1 MDMDLNG
8 RRVFI
13 TGASSGIGLGTARV
27 FAGAGASVALCARSA
42 DKLNALAEE
51 INQGGGRAVAC
62 PADVTDTAALADA
75 LDRALDALG
84 GIDAVVHCAGTNIKG
99 TADEVDED
107 GWDRIIDANL
117 KSAYRLARL
126 THPMLKAS
134 AQESGR
140 AAKFLVIG
148 SVGTRLGIP
157 QSGAYCASKGGLVQL
172 VKVLSAEWARD
183 NICVNLNGVD
193 GRTACFC
200 GSRIVDRIAIII
212 DIKVGNDN
220 HCLIVGRIA
229 PAGPVKQACRR
240 ADSDSHGCPCI
251 FNATECKPRNSVRTI
266 DPAHRCSLIK
276 CNDTD
281 LRVLGKI
288 LHQRLN
294 GRIQCCLFSDN

>member
-75 LDRALDALG
+75 LERAADALG

-126 THPMLKAS
+126 IHPMLRAS
-134 AQESGR
+134 AQADGR

-183 NICVNLNGVD
+183 NICVNAVCPGYIDTPLSARSLNMGDTRRRVLSRIPLGRLGQPEDIGRALAFLASDWSDYITGAALDVD
-193 GRTACFC
+193 GGYMACAYTME
-200 GSRIVDRIAIII
+200 G
-212 DIKVGNDN
+212 
-220 HCLIVGRIA
+220 
-229 PAGPVKQACRR
+229 
-240 ADSDSHGCPCI
+240 
-251 FNATECKPRNSVRTI
+251 
-266 DPAHRCSLIK
+266 
-276 CNDTD
+276 
-281 LRVLGKI
+281 
-288 LHQRLN
+288 
-294 GRIQCCLFSDN
+294 